1 MIHDIMKKFGNF
13 LPSGSLGG
21 FGFEGNGGKVGIGG
35 FGSLPPGLSGS
46 SGSSPP

>member
-1 MIHDIMKKFGNF
+1 MILV

-21 FGFEGNGGKVGIGG
+21 FGFEGNGGKVGTGG
-35 FGSLPPGLSGS
+35 FGSSPPGS